1 MAPLVD
7 AAKSHP
13 GTTSAKPANGPP
25 YELFDCLVDLQK
37 KRILPLRSAW
47 PYWPNKNHGDLKV
60 VWSRRIGDVEY
71 AAVVNNARFFT
82 EDLWLITTQNSGMSR
97 VELAQRL
104 NEEVDRILK
113 AKRPL
118 TYSAY
123 GISWLQNDNVAGVF
137 TKNSANLEFTAE
149 IPKSS
154 YEDVEGVIAVD
165 LATGNIT
172 KSACNTHRDNPFLD
186 NPKLAKVDQELNKT
200 YAALLHQLS
209 EPQRTELKK
218 EQRYWLANRD
228 YAEPLDAG
236 TNLSASVIVFKTSH
250 LSPVPDISLQDEDF
264 ASFNRT
270 RDESLIESTKKRT
283 AELRSRLRND

>member
-1 MAPLVD
+1 
-7 AAKSHP
+7 
-13 GTTSAKPANGPP
+13 
-25 YELFDCLVDLQK
+25 
-37 KRILPLRSAW
+37 
-47 PYWPNKNHGDLKV
+47 
-60 VWSRRIGDVEY
+60 
-71 AAVVNNARFFT
+71 
-82 EDLWLITTQNSGMSR
+82 MSR